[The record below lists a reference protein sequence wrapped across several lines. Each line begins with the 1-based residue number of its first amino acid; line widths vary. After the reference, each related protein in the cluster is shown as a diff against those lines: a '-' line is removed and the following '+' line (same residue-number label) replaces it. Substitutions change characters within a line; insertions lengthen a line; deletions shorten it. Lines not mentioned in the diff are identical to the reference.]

1 MNKNEAII
9 KEVIGDLLKIR
20 KKRYDEHIDTLIV
33 HSWEVD
39 FLKSEL
45 YDSYTHADFL
55 ASQKNSGEEI
65 WNEFVT
71 DFDPP
76 LIKLNN
82 LLNRENQSEEV
93 LQIEKNMAKLHSKK
107 NLTVKD
113 FEEKYNMSKTSQ
125 QNYRSRLYD
134 PLPYHQKV
142 QGGNITYVV
151 EEVERWLE
159 NQHK

>member
-1 MNKNEAII
+1 MNRYEVIKEAIN
-9 KEVIGDLLKIR
+9 ELLKIR
-20 KKRYDEHIDTLIV
+20 QKRYEEYIDSCIGQAWALDVLNNGHQPTNTDVFEAEKKDEKD
-33 HSWEVD
+33 
-39 FLKSEL
+39 
-45 YDSYTHADFL
+45 
-55 ASQKNSGEEI
+55 I
-65 WNEFVT
+65 WAEFVT
-71 DFDPP
+71 DFDLP
-76 LIKLNN
+76 LVKLNN
-82 LLNRENQSEEV
+82 LLDKQHQSEEV

-107 NLTVKD
+107 NLTVKE

-142 QGGNITYVV
+142 LGGKIVYAV

>member
-1 MNKNEAII
+1 MKENEIII
-9 KEVIGDLLKIR
+9 KEAIGDLLKIR
-20 KKRYDEHIDTLIV
+20 QKRYDEYIDTLIV

-39 FLKSEL
+39 SLKSEL
-45 YDSYTHADFL
+45 YDSYTHSDFL
-55 ASQKNSGEEI
+55 ISQKNTGEEI
-65 WNEFVT
+65 WDEFVT

-82 LLNRENQSEEV
+82 LLGRENQSEEV
-93 LQIEKNMAKLHSKK
+93 LQIEKNMAKLHGKK